1 MRPKA
6 EWAIESEPIRA
17 QGIIVKVFSP
27 AFLQL
32 EKGMSQSISKGILTV
47 SRGRIKHHWCLLFY
61 LCFCVGTSSSS
72 RTAQSCQCE
81 RMR

>member
-27 AFLQL
+27 AFVQL

-47 SRGRIKHHWCLLFY
+47 SRGRIKHHWCLF
-61 LCFCVGTSSSS
+61 FTF
-72 RTAQSCQCE
+72 AFA
-81 RMR
+81 